1 MLLGISDGLFAHTLI
16 ERGPPSKYGTR
27 LKTAPKFEDVQV
39 IGFSS
44 GPSLV
49 ETGEPQKLQRA
60 EFYLNKSQS
69 LDV

>member
-1 MLLGISDGLFAHTLI
+1 MLLGISDGLFAHPLI
-16 ERGPPSKYGTR
+16 KRGPVWNQI
-27 LKTAPKFEDVQV
+27 KTAPKFEDVQV

-44 GPSLV
+44 GPSLA